1 MSSAY
6 VQTVECIISSIGCCP
21 TVLNITLLD
30 MKLDSLKRMWYSERG
45 CHLCHKLISSYDSH
59 STATLHQSLANA
71 SFCTLNY
78 FSDVS
83 WSFDGVISVYQ
94 ISLLRGSFF
103 DGVISVYQISLLKG
117 SFSSIIVQIWWT
129 VCGLYMWGY
138 TVQFK
143 VIII

>member
-21 TVLNITLLD
+21 TVLNIALLD
-30 MKLDSLKRMWYSERG
+30 MKLDSLKLMWYSERG

-59 STATLHQSLANA
+59 STATLHQRLANK

-94 ISLLRGSFF
+94 ISLL
-103 DGVISVYQISLLKG
+103 KG
-117 SFSSIIVQIWWT
+117 SLSSIIVQTWWA

-138 TVQFK
+138 TVHFK